1 MAKKKVITLCGSG
14 VASSTMCAQKIKTAC
29 EENGI
34 DVDVKPMAFRDLQG
48 QMMDVNLIVTITP
61 GLKYKDVP
69 VVDGVPFL
77 TGVGQKAAMEKVLN
91 ILKEGK

>member
-14 VASSTMCAQKIKTAC
+14 VASSTMCAQKIKAAC

-48 QMMDVNLIVTITP
+48 QMMDVDLIVTITP

-77 TGVGQKAAMEKVLN
+77 TGIGQKTAMEKVLN